1 MPSNYVSKF
10 NLNDQEV
17 IVKDSEAR
25 TTANTASTNAT
36 NALNKVTELESSLV
50 LKLPI
55 RKILKRLVLLLALIM
70 SNNGG
75 NNIWLKLLI
84 M

>member
-25 TTANTASTNAT
+25 NAATTASTNAT
-36 NALNKVTELESSLV
+36 NALNKVTELE
-50 LKLPI
+50 KLSRVEVTYTQETETI
-55 RKILKRLVLLLALIM
+55 SITAGTHTV
-70 SNNGG
+70 G
-75 NNIWLKLLI
+75 
-84 M
+84 

>member
-25 TTANTASTNAT
+25 ATATTASTNAT
-36 NALNKVTELESSLV
+36 NALNKVTELE
-50 LKLPI
+50 KLSRVEVAYTNETETI
-55 RKILKRLVLLLALIM
+55 SITAGTHTV
-70 SNNGG
+70 G
-75 NNIWLKLLI
+75 
-84 M
+84 